1 MQIANILRKKS
12 ENTEKKVKILE
23 KWMIFRDKVS
33 QENWHKKWYPHCG
46 DVYTTA
52 YFCQNSYFESNT

>member
-33 QENWHKKWYPHCG
+33 QEN
-46 DVYTTA
+46 
-52 YFCQNSYFESNT
+52 